1 MAKYKAMA
9 SYRVHLIATSEA
21 ESESEAWDLAEAL
34 DGGAYEQLSDR
45 GLDDFSIDEV
55 FLVHPE
61 AA

>member
-9 SYRVHLIATSEA
+9 SYRVHLIATIEA